1 MTIDAD
7 STIIGVHGYH
17 KQGGSYGYT
26 HTLGYH
32 PLLATRAGTSETL
45 HNGQRLHKDGLSR
58 SPDPGMLWP
67 NGRTGASTV
76 SAPSDLKVG
85 ADPFPA

>member
-17 KQGGSYGYT
+17 KQGASYGYT

-58 SPDPGMLWP
+58 SPTPGCCGPM
-67 NGRTGASTV
+67 GE
-76 SAPSDLKVG
+76 
-85 ADPFPA
+85 PAHDRERGIRPKSWC